1 MAFDI
6 EGHLK
11 RIDSKLTNLLQITKK
26 ETWVKVDVLQEM
38 TIWDNKH
45 KLNRARKD
53 QLVKIKK
60 EGNIWYYELNSIN
73 SLFFKAEFR
82 ITGELNKMFH

>member
-38 TIWDNKH
+38 TMGF
-45 KLNRARKD
+45 
-53 QLVKIKK
+53 VK
-60 EGNIWYYELNSIN
+60 W
-73 SLFFKAEFR
+73 
-82 ITGELNKMFH
+82 LNKNKYQPIEGKWWDSIIGGRFYTEEQLYTKYFLSLSQ